1 MQYFCCVYIFAL
13 LQLYQKAIHHFYIFN
28 FNKGTRTNEEDK
40 NNENGISDSAN
51 HYACSASYRI

>member
-1 MQYFCCVYIFAL
+1 MIISLLFFWNSIITTGNIDIPKTCFIPDEEYYKYI
-13 LQLYQKAIHHFYIFN
+13 N
-28 FNKGTRTNEEDK
+28 EDK